1 MLTRKSDYIRAN
13 GEGRLDTGVAR
24 MRKTTMAQY
33 SARTPIR
40 DLDLPMPSRILRQA
54 LRRSKVHVVAARI
67 RHGLPRASHPRQN
80 SSGTDPGPRAPHLR
94 SPAVTVRP
102 TGQHMT
108 ALSDNDDYVGE
119 SLHDWL
125 VACTMQR
132 TYDRFPEAWR
142 TSSNRS
148 SERYPIRPANL
159 PYANLHP
166 CLDLSTPAIS
176 RYAGVPEGEPR
187 RYRMRR
193 PR

>member
-40 DLDLPMPSRILRQA
+40 DLDSPMPSRILRQA

-108 ALSDNDDYVGE
+108 ALSVNVDYDIEDPALRQALRG
-119 SLHDWL
+119 SS
-125 VACTMQR
+125 T
-132 TYDRFPEAWR
+132 TYCVLR
-142 TSSNRS
+142 TSFIPQSDRRIRCG
-148 SERYPIRPANL
+148 SELGNTQ
-159 PYANLHP
+159 
-166 CLDLSTPAIS
+166 DMD
-176 RYAGVPEGEPR
+176 EGTGR
-187 RYRMRR
+187 
-193 PR
+193 